1 MIFGGSFT
9 MYVKHLM
16 NNISFGGFLFVSK
29 KLYQDIFFKEGKITA
44 I

>member
-16 NNISFGGFLFVSK
+16 NNISLGGFLFQK
-29 KLYQDIFFKEGKITA
+29 NFIRTYFLKEGKITA